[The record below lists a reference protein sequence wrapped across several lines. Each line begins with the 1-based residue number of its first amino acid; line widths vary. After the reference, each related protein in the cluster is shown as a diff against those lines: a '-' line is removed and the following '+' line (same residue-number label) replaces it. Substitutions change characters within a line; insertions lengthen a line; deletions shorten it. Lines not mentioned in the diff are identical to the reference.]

1 MSRLPKGLWATRSI
15 TLQAG
20 YPLSIFGIFLSS
32 IGYPDELQYYLGQ
45 PVGAHMEN
53 QLRVRFEVDSLRDA
67 RPPMETTR
75 KLKCLGWRSISQ
87 LAFTRFDD
95 QLLDLLRPERAD
107 SVPEPAWRSY
117 MRAGGKFPGVL
128 R

>member
-53 QLRVRFEVDSLRDA
+53 QLRAPDGDDKETEV
-67 RPPMETTR
+67 
-75 KLKCLGWRSISQ
+75 LGLEIY
-87 LAFTRFDD
+87 LT
-95 QLLDLLRPERAD
+95 
-107 SVPEPAWRSY
+107 V
-117 MRAGGKFPGVL
+117 GVY
-128 R
+128 